1 MCTSDNEV
9 RGVGEIR
16 EQILYNLLKQGCG
29 NFCYTSEKWYPLNTG
44 SYKYGQNREVYPSV
58 GFLTSYLSRNVMF
71 TTFHNQIFF
80 LLVRKDE
87 KRKSVAIS
95 IFKYLEGDSDDG

>member
-1 MCTSDNEV
+1 M
-9 RGVGEIR
+9 GGKIR
-16 EQILYNLLKQGCG
+16 TQILHNLLKQRCG
-29 NFCYTSEKWYPLNTG
+29 NLCYASEKQYSLNNG
-44 SYKYGQNREVYPSV
+44 SYKHEQNREIYPSV

-71 TTFHNQIFF
+71 TTFHNQILF

-95 IFKYLEGDSDDG
+95 TFKHLEGDSDDD

>member
-1 MCTSDNEV
+1 MVS
-9 RGVGEIR
+9 
-16 EQILYNLLKQGCG
+16 LK
-29 NFCYTSEKWYPLNTG
+29 LNNG
-44 SYKYGQNREVYPSV
+44 SYKHEQNREVYPSV
-58 GFLTSYLSRNVMF
+58 GFLISYLSRNVMF

-87 KRKSVAIS
+87 KGMSVAIS

>member
-1 MCTSDNEV
+1 
-9 RGVGEIR
+9 
-16 EQILYNLLKQGCG
+16 
-29 NFCYTSEKWYPLNTG
+29 
-44 SYKYGQNREVYPSV
+44 
-58 GFLTSYLSRNVMF
+58 MF

-87 KRKSVAIS
+87 KGMSVAIS